1 MPTWTLRKTS
11 KISYN
16 YVSEKLIVWQCQL
29 IINEVNDLAKE
40 KYPILLPKLY
50 DPMDLLELIMQT
62 DDFLTRQVAANIIL
76 AYVLIF
82 VIIFAESG
90 IILFPFLPGDG
101 FLFSVGVIAASTDL
115 NFYIVVPICI
125 LAAILGYLI
134 NYYVGKVIG
143 NGLLKRNYYWFRRFY
158 QQTHRFMQIRGSNA
172 VILSRFFPIIRTYFP
187 FVAGMADMEYKKF
200 VIYTILGA
208 VLWVLIFAFTG
219 FMVGEIPWVQQNYG
233 FIFLGL
239 VILTLIP
246 LMYSSI
252 RHFYRRLYKR

>member
-1 MPTWTLRKTS
+1 
-11 KISYN
+11 
-16 YVSEKLIVWQCQL
+16 
-29 IINEVNDLAKE
+29 LAKE
-40 KYPILLPKLY
+40 KYPILLLKLH

-62 DDFLTRQVAANIIL
+62 DEFLTRQVAANIIL

-90 IILFPFLPGDG
+90 IILCPFLPGDG

-134 NYYVGKVIG
+134 NYYLGEAIG
-143 NGLLKRNYYWFRRFY
+143 NRLLEKNYNWFRRFY
-158 QQTHRFMQIRGSNA
+158 EQTHRFMEIRGSNA
-172 VILSRFFPIIRTYFP
+172 VILSRFFPIVRTYFP
-187 FVAGMADMEYKKF
+187 FVAGMADMEYRKF
-200 VIYTILGA
+200 VRYTVVGA
-208 VLWVLIFAFTG
+208 VLWVLIFTLTG

-233 FIFLGL
+233 LIFLGL

-246 LMYSSI
+246 LVYSSI
-252 RHFYRRLYKR
+252 RHFYSRIRSS

>member
-1 MPTWTLRKTS
+1 M
-11 KISYN
+11 
-16 YVSEKLIVWQCQL
+16 
-29 IINEVNDLAKE
+29 AKE
-40 KYPILLPKLY
+40 KYPILLLKLH

-62 DDFLTRQVAANIIL
+62 DEFLTRQVAANIIL

-90 IILFPFLPGDG
+90 IILCPFLPGDG

-134 NYYVGKVIG
+134 NYYLGEAIG
-143 NGLLKRNYYWFRRFY
+143 NRLLEKNYNWFRRFY
-158 QQTHRFMQIRGSNA
+158 EQTHRFMEIRGSNA
-172 VILSRFFPIIRTYFP
+172 VILSRFFPIVRTYFP
-187 FVAGMADMEYKKF
+187 FVAGMVGMEYKTF
-200 VIYTILGA
+200 VRYTVVGA
-208 VLWVLIFAFTG
+208 VLWVLIFTLTG

-233 FIFLGL
+233 LIFLGL

-246 LMYSSI
+246 LVYSSI
-252 RHFYRRLYKR
+252 RHFYSRIRSS